1 MESPTNNPKNE
12 IVKSDIY
19 DYTRSE
25 INIAKGLYATNK
37 LYNTLPIEKVGQYI
51 DLLKDCYEVLNDDVN
66 RIYGDID
73 YKDVELSED
82 DFNKQNILYKNSLI
96 DAIKVILK
104 TLGRNENRFCLYTS
118 TSYEYK
124 KISWRFILTDIITT
138 KDLNKRFVKG
148 FDSLYADCQ
157 NRYTIK
163 KILETDKSVYS
174 KGQKMRMIGTS
185 KPNENRPL
193 KLVIGTIED
202 SIISYIPEDY
212 TFLNAEEDETKQE
225 KEIEETPLNKSQSTN
240 LNELSDLLKL
250 LPKKHLETLNQTE
263 NSYGVIKITTAILNS
278 YQMTSELQTILMDNI
293 PREKYKRDDTNW
305 LREFIRRYTPVDK
318 TKPHLTIAT
327 IYYLI
332 EDKNAL
338 QILRDKYKRKYF
350 REIVGYTLPNDWNLL
365 DNWSNEEGYLKNIPN
380 DLKSVLVESHLGTGK
395 TTQIKHIIKNNPNK
409 SFLIISPRITFSMS
423 MYGDYGKDNGF
434 KLYSDIKGDLS
445 EVNRLFI
452 QLESIWR
459 LENHKPYDY
468 IILDEVESILKQSS
482 PSTTHK
488 HYSTSMKTFEE
499 LISNAKNV
507 IALDAFITNRSIDLF
522 NYLRSNPCLIRNNFN
537 PYKRTAIEVPIEQ
550 LFSKNLQIL
559 KDKENPKRT
568 ITISSSLKKLQQFED
583 ILNKEEIKYLSY
595 HSDDDKKARK
605 TTLEDV
611 NKSWASSKIKSI
623 LYTSSI
629 SVGINYDNKK
639 APFNQ
644 IFIYASA
651 GGSIPRD
658 LFQGSLRARTLT
670 DDLLT
675 FSIDLRTPLPI
686 GRNIEEIKLM
696 IEDKNKAMIEY
707 LKGYD
712 ITEYNK
718 LSDWNKSVILRNKA
732 EDNISKIEY
741 REVFYYYLN
750 KCGYS
755 VSCEDYGLEQL
766 DSIDR
771 ERIPYFDIEIISDIQ
786 REQLE
791 RRIVEGDTINEM
803 EKQSLNKYYF
813 LKKIGDYKYLLADSI
828 FCREEDMIRTELL
841 FFSFWNN
848 KHNGRD
854 KLINLL
860 EELRFQDTKEYALK
874 SLNRYDS
881 YLELISDKPLKIK
894 AIKEIQQLFKKR
906 FTCEEISAMLQDKN
920 KFNNIKQLLNIFNI
934 SIDDKETNVYY
945 IKKLSSVLNN
955 WCGDKLENILET
967 QKRQGTKRIK
977 EYSVEY
983 SKNMLR
989 KWFEIPKPEIEIDE
1003 SDTIDIEYTECL
1015 IVDE

>member
-1 MESPTNNPKNE
+1 
-12 IVKSDIY
+12 
-19 DYTRSE
+19 
-25 INIAKGLYATNK
+25 
-37 LYNTLPIEKVGQYI
+37 
-51 DLLKDCYEVLNDDVN
+51 
-66 RIYGDID
+66 
-73 YKDVELSED
+73 
-82 DFNKQNILYKNSLI
+82 
-96 DAIKVILK
+96 
-104 TLGRNENRFCLYTS
+104 
-118 TSYEYK
+118 
-124 KISWRFILTDIITT
+124 
-138 KDLNKRFVKG
+138 
-148 FDSLYADCQ
+148 
-157 NRYTIK
+157 
-163 KILETDKSVYS
+163 
-174 KGQKMRMIGTS
+174 
-185 KPNENRPL
+185 
-193 KLVIGTIED
+193 
-202 SIISYIPEDY
+202 
-212 TFLNAEEDETKQE
+212 
-225 KEIEETPLNKSQSTN
+225 
-240 LNELSDLLKL
+240 
-250 LPKKHLETLNQTE
+250 
-263 NSYGVIKITTAILNS
+263 
-278 YQMTSELQTILMDNI
+278 
-293 PREKYKRDDTNW
+293 
-305 LREFIRRYTPVDK
+305 
-318 TKPHLTIAT
+318 
-327 IYYLI
+327 
-332 EDKNAL
+332 
-338 QILRDKYKRKYF
+338 
-350 REIVGYTLPNDWNLL
+350 
-365 DNWSNEEGYLKNIPN
+365 
-380 DLKSVLVESHLGTGK
+380 
-395 TTQIKHIIKNNPNK
+395 
-409 SFLIISPRITFSMS
+409 
-423 MYGDYGKDNGF
+423 
-434 KLYSDIKGDLS
+434 
-445 EVNRLFI
+445 
-452 QLESIWR
+452 
-459 LENHKPYDY
+459 
-468 IILDEVESILKQSS
+468 
-482 PSTTHK
+482 
-488 HYSTSMKTFEE
+488 
-499 LISNAKNV
+499 
-507 IALDAFITNRSIDLF
+507 
-522 NYLRSNPCLIRNNFN
+522 
-537 PYKRTAIEVPIEQ
+537 
-550 LFSKNLQIL
+550 
-559 KDKENPKRT
+559 
-568 ITISSSLKKLQQFED
+568 
-583 ILNKEEIKYLSY
+583 
-595 HSDDDKKARK
+595 
-605 TTLEDV
+605 
-611 NKSWASSKIKSI
+611 
-623 LYTSSI
+623 
-629 SVGINYDNKK
+629 
-639 APFNQ
+639 
-644 IFIYASA
+644 
-651 GGSIPRD
+651 
-658 LFQGSLRARTLT
+658 
-670 DDLLT
+670 
-675 FSIDLRTPLPI
+675 
-686 GRNIEEIKLM
+686 LM